1 MKKINVLG
9 MNLPWF
15 GTEPEAVSK
24 PSMNATH
31 GSGRWASAYAISF
44 DGEKNFG
51 EIGPVVK
58 YQLDHVGLRN
68 RSYQAYLTSEIAR
81 TVLDRFSMWVIDK
94 GLKLQL
100 APATNVLQ
108 SEGIE
113 VNTEQFNDL
122 VESRFSVWANSKRA
136 SWNGMHTLN
145 ELAKNAFKGANI
157 GGDMLVILRFK
168 RGQLTVELIDGAHLG
183 TPVLNQV
190 NPKNKNKI
198 INGVELDENGRH
210 IAYHV
215 RTRGGNIERIDAW
228 SKQTGM
234 RLAWLVYGSTYKN
247 EDTRGLPIMATSLE
261 TLAKIER
268 YKEAAVGS
276 AEERQKI
283 AFAIEHNQFSSGE
296 NPMAENLAKLFDAG
310 NDGANGAVPVDD
322 AGEKMA
328 ATVSATT
335 NKQTF
340 NMPIGSKL
348 TMLESKNEMFF
359 NEFYSTNANIICSA
373 LGIPPNVAF
382 SVYNDSFSASRAA
395 TKDWEHTMEVKRNDF
410 QQQFYAPILAM
421 WLHMEILQFKI
432 QAPGYIPAFMAKN
445 WLVVE
450 AYQMARFTGPMF
462 PHVDPLKEAKAERVK
477 LGALADHVPLTTIER
492 STEILA
498 GGDSASNIE
507 QFGKEIE
514 FAKQNG
520 IEPESSNEN
529 PVNATESNPG

>member
-1 MKKINVLG
+1 MKKINILG
-9 MNLPWF
+9 MNIPWF
-15 GTEPEAVSK
+15 GVEQK
-24 PSMNATH
+24 PVVKQSVNAAS
-31 GSGRWASAYAISF
+31 GSGRWANAYSISF

-51 EIGPVVK
+51 EIGPVIQ

-100 APATNVLQ
+100 APAVNVLK

-113 VNTEQFNDL
+113 INTEDFNDL
-122 VESRFSVWANSKRA
+122 VESRFSVWANSKR
-136 SWNGMHTLN
+136 SSFNGMHSLN
-145 ELAKNAFKGANI
+145 ELAKNTFKGANI
-157 GGDMLVILRFK
+157 GGDMLVILRFN
-168 RGQLTVELIDGAHLG
+168 RGQLVVELIDGAHLG
-183 TPVLNQV
+183 TPTINRLNQV
-190 NPKNKNKI
+190 NPNTNNKI
-198 INGVELDENGRH
+198 INGVEVDPNGTH
-210 IAYHV
+210 VAYWV
-215 RTRGGNIERIDAW
+215 RTRGGKIERIDAW
-228 SKQTGM
+228 SKKTGL
-234 RLAWLVYGSTYKN
+234 RLAWLVYGATYKN
-247 EDTRGLPIMATSLE
+247 EDVRGLPVMSTSLE

-296 NPMAENLAKLFDAG
+296 NPMAENLANLFDAG

-328 ATVSATT
+328 STVSAST

-432 QAPGYIPAFMAKN
+432 QAPGYIPAVMSKN
-445 WLVVE
+445 WLIVE

-477 LGALADHVPLTTIER
+477 LGSLADHIPLTTIER

-498 GGDSASNIE
+498 GGDSVSNVE
-507 QFGKEIE
+507 QFGKEIK
-514 FAKQNG
+514 FAKENG
-520 IEPESSNEN
+520 IEPETKN
-529 PVNATESNPG
+529 